1 MFKEIANLMAE
12 RDVVSLTLAKV
23 NGKLTVSV
31 IPTKTGLKDEA
42 KNNLSPIVLTG
53 TPEEL
58 DLEFI
63 NIVAQPI
70 QKAAGIL
77 TNMETFEKS
86 VEETQ
91 EKSKAITEAKK
102 REDAEKK
109 AFSEKFKKVET
120 LFSEKKF
127 ADAAILLKQVSEM
140 SGADKKQCE
149 NLKIKIENELNN
161 GTLWQ

>member
-12 RDVVSLTLAKV
+12 RDVISLTLAKV
-23 NGKLTVSV
+23 NEKLTVSV
-31 IPTKTGLKDEA
+31 IPIKTGLKDEA

-63 NIVAQPI
+63 SIVTRPL

-91 EKSKAITEAKK
+91 AKSKATTEVKK
-102 REDAEKK
+102 REEAEKK

-127 ADAAILLKQVSEM
+127 AEAAILLKQVSEM
-140 SGADKKQCE
+140 PGTDKKQCE
-149 NLKIKIENELNN
+149 SLKIKIENELNN

>member
-12 RDVVSLTLAKV
+12 RDVITLTLAKV
-23 NGKLTVSV
+23 NEKLTVSV
-31 IPTKTGLKDEA
+31 IPTKTGLKDES

-63 NIVAQPI
+63 NIVARPL

-91 EKSKAITEAKK
+91 AKSKATTEAKK
-102 REDAEKK
+102 KEEAEKK
-109 AFSEKFKKVET
+109 VFSEKFKKVET

-140 SGADKKQCE
+140 PGTDKKQCE
-149 NLKIKIENELNN
+149 SLKIKIENELNN